1 MKALQPAIRALI
13 FDMDG
18 VIVDSNRVH
27 REAWVAFN
35 AQHGLE
41 TTEEML
47 GRMYGKRND
56 NIVRDFFGDRLS
68 NQEVLDRGAAKEAL
82 YRQMI
87 EPHLAE
93 SLVPGVR
100 EFLERHRDLPAA
112 VATNGEAAN
121 ADLVLGGMDMSS
133 LFRVVI
139 DGHQVTHAKPHPEI
153 YLRAAELLGFLPA
166 ECVVFEDS
174 YAGVAAG
181 IAAGMPVIGIRTT
194 HSELPGTEFTV
205 ADFRDPAID
214 QWLAG

>member
-1 MKALQPAIRALI
+1 
-13 FDMDG
+13 MDG
-18 VIVDSNRVH
+18 VIIDSNRVH
-27 REAWVAFN
+27 REAWIAFN
-35 AQHGLE
+35 ARYGVA

-56 NIVRDFFGDRLS
+56 EIVRDFFGKHLS
-68 NQEVLDRGAAKEAL
+68 DEEVLRRGAAKEAL
-82 YRQMI
+82 YREMMQ
-87 EPHLAE
+87 PSLAE

-100 EFLERHRDLPAA
+100 EFLEAHREYPAA

-121 ADLVLGGMDMSS
+121 ADLILGGMDMRSH
-133 LFRVVI
+133 FRVVL

-153 YLRAAELLGFLPA
+153 YLRAAELLGVAPA

-181 IAAGMPVIGIRTT
+181 LAAGMPVIGIRTT
-194 HSELPGTEFTV
+194 HPELPGTVFTV

-214 QWLAG
+214 EWLAQSTLS